1 MIGQHR
7 IDWNNADGMTMAD
20 LRTLVQ
26 QADLVGMAD
35 SARVGAR
42 LRFGR
47 GPSGTSSVKTLVI
60 EGPVVR
66 DGERE
71 K

>member
-7 IDWNNADGMTMAD
+7 MDWNNADGMTMGD
-20 LRTLVQ
+20 LRALVG

-47 GPSGTSSVKTLVI
+47 GPSGTSSIKTLAI
-60 EGPVVR
+60 EG
-66 DGERE
+66 EIARE
-71 K
+71 EGRP